1 MNQFAIAKENGL
13 NQEQYEKLNI
23 IRGCVMCSFLEH
35 PQKREICD
43 FIQDLEDYF
52 ETEEE
57 E

>member
-13 NQEQYEKLNI
+13 NEEQYEKLNI

-52 ETEEE
+52 ETEED
-57 E
+57 